1 MDDIKTATPCQ
12 EERDGLTITY
22 DDEKGEI
29 TFDWNEDTHPKYN
42 FLAELSEETLL
53 DLIVDQIRKNL
64 DQITES
70 KVTAA

>member
-1 MDDIKTATPCQ
+1 MDDIKTATPRQ

-29 TFDWNEDTHPKYN
+29 TFDWNGDTHPKYN
-42 FLAELSEETLL
+42 FLAELSEEALL